1 MILHA
6 TCFSNIPASSRAD
19 CLRVTEQNTKNQKE
33 THKCVIC
40 KHQQIFS
47 QHEKLT
53 DKTYPKAID

>member
-1 MILHA
+1 MSLHA

-19 CLRVTEQNTKNQKE
+19 CLRVTEQNTEDQKE
-33 THKCVIC
+33 THNVWFV

-53 DKTYPKAID
+53 DKIYSKVID